1 MSGIYKIT
9 SPQGRVY
16 VGQAV
21 NIEKRL
27 SDYQKLKCKSQ
38 TRLYNSLVKYGT
50 INHTFKVIE
59 ECTIELLNERE
70 RYWQEYYEVLSEK
83 GLNCK
88 LTKAGDKSGIH
99 SEETKKKQSKAN
111 IGKIISQDI
120 RDKISKTLKGNIP
133 WNKGATGLY
142 KQTEDSNNKRST
154 SGKLASTVAKEVLQY
169 SKEGQFMQ
177 EWSSARQVGIQ
188 LGKQSGS
195 AITECCQGKRRT
207 IYGFIFK
214 YKTEVI

>member
-9 SPQGRVY
+9 SPQGRIY
-16 VGQAV
+16 VGQTV
-21 NIEKRL
+21 DFEKR
-27 SDYQKLKCKSQ
+27 KSSYRRGHSTSQ
-38 TRLYNSLVKYGT
+38 RRLYNSINTYGYSQH
-50 INHTFKVIE
+50 IFEVVEQCSIE
-59 ECTIELLNERE
+59 ELNTRE
-70 RYWQEYYEVLSEK
+70 RYWQEYYDVLSEK

-88 LTKAGDKSGIH
+88 LTKVGDKSGVH

-111 IGKIISQDI
+111 IGKTIPQDT
-120 RDKISKTLKGNIP
+120 RDKISKTLKGTVP

-142 KQTEDSNNKRST
+142 SQTEESNTKRST
-154 SGKLASTVAKEVLQY
+154 SGKVASTVAKKVVQY
-169 SKEGQFMQ
+169 TKTGEYIQ

-195 AITECCQGKRRT
+195 AIIECCQGKRKT

>member
-1 MSGIYKIT
+1 MSGVYKIT

-21 NIEKRL
+21 NIEKR
-27 SDYQKLKCKSQ
+27 KSSYKRGHSSFQ
-38 TRLYNSLVKYGT
+38 RRLHNSFIKYGYDQH
-50 INHTFKVIE
+50 IFEVVE
-59 ECTIELLNERE
+59 ECSEGDLNVRE
-70 RYWQEYYEVLSEK
+70 RYWQDHYNVLSKK

-88 LTKAGDKSGIH
+88 LTGTEEKSGYH
-99 SEETKKKQSKAN
+99 SKETRKKQSEAN
-111 IGKIISQDI
+111 IGKTISQDI

-142 KQTEDSNNKRST
+142 KQTEESNNKRST
-154 SGKLASTVAKEVLQY
+154 SGKLASIVAKEVLQY
-169 SKEGQFMQ
+169 SKEGQFIQ

-195 AITECCQGKRRT
+195 AITECCQGKRKT

>member
-21 NIEKRL
+21 NIEKR
-27 SDYQKLKCKSQ
+27 KSSYRRGHSTSQ
-38 TRLYNSLVKYGT
+38 RRLHNSINTYGYDQH
-50 INHTFKVIE
+50 IFEVVEQCPIK
-59 ECTIELLNERE
+59 ELNTRE
-70 RYWQEYYEVLSEK
+70 RYWQEYYDVLSEK

-88 LTKAGDKSGIH
+88 LTKVGDKSGVH
-99 SEETKKKQSKAN
+99 SEETKRKQSKAN

-133 WNKGATGLY
+133 WNKGTTGIH
-142 KQTEDSNNKRST
+142 KQTEESNNKRST

-169 SKEGQFMQ
+169 NKEGQFIQ

-195 AITECCQGKRRT
+195 AITECCQGKRKT

>member
-9 SPQGRVY
+9 NPKGRVY
-16 VGQAV
+16 IGQAI
-21 NIEKRL
+21 NIEKR
-27 SDYQKLKCKSQ
+27 KSSYRRGHSISQ
-38 TRLYNSLVKYGT
+38 RRLYNSISTYGYDQH
-50 INHTFKVIE
+50 IFEVIE
-59 ECTIELLNERE
+59 QCPIEELNTRE
-70 RYWQEYYEVLSEK
+70 RYWQEYYDVLSET

-88 LTKAGDKSGIH
+88 LTKIGDKSGVH

-111 IGKIISQDI
+111 IGKTISQDI
-120 RDKISKTLKGNIP
+120 RDRISKTLKGNIP

-142 KQTEDSNNKRST
+142 RQTEESNSKRST

-169 SKEGQFMQ
+169 DKEGQFIQ

-195 AITECCQGKRRT
+195 AITECCQGKRKT